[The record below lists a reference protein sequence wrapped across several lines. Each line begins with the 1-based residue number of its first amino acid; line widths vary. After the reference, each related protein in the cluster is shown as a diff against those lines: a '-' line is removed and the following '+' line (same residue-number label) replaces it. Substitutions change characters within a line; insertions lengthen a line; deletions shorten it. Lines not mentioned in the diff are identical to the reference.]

1 MLLSYVNVR
10 FQILTLMFMLMPLVE
25 TRLRLKYASVSDNGY
40 NYTLTDAKCFVMSG
54 SLNAIFEIFKTCLKI
69 GFLSIIQGVC
79 STSTTIICYMI
90 FLL

>member
-25 TRLRLKYASVSDNGY
+25 TRLDGY

-54 SLNAIFEIFKTCLKI
+54 SLNAIFEFFKTYLKLVF
-69 GFLSIIQGVC
+69 FL
-79 STSTTIICYMI
+79 
-90 FLL
+90 